1 MKIFLLLFSFI
12 GILPLCAGLK
22 YEKEK
27 ISAEAGLDDKT
38 ISRDFKFTNEGDTS
52 VTIRTADA
60 GCSCISVQIA
70 GGKMTYA
77 PGETGTMRVNFEIGS
92 FQGVVEKP
100 IYVWLEGDPD
110 ESPSATVR
118 LSIAIPTIIAL
129 EPKTVKWL
137 KGDEVAPKVI
147 DVKMS
152 YEKPIHITD
161 LVSSNENFKVKLI
174 TVEEGKH
181 YQIEVSPQDME
192 LQGLCVIRI
201 KTDVDVSKQRIQQ
214 VFAVIAAP
222 LKKLP

>member
-1 MKIFLLLFSFI
+1 MKIFLLLFSVI

-22 YEKEK
+22 YEKEN

-38 ISRDFKFTNEGDTS
+38 ISRDFKFTNESDAA
-52 VTIRTADA
+52 VTIRAADA

-77 PGETGTMRVNFEIGS
+77 PGETGTMRANFEIGS
-92 FQGVVEKP
+92 FQGTVEKP
-100 IYVWLEGDPD
+100 IYVWLDGDPD
-110 ESPSATVR
+110 ESPSSTVR
-118 LSIAIPTIIAL
+118 LSVTIPTIISL
-129 EPKTVKWL
+129 EPKTVKWRI
-137 KGDEVAPKVI
+137 GDNAASKVI
-147 DVKMS
+147 DVKMA
-152 YEKPIHITD
+152 YKKQIHITE
-161 LVSSNENFKVKLI
+161 LASNNENFKVKLI
-174 TVEEGKH
+174 TVEDGKH

-192 LQGLCVIRI
+192 APGLCVIRI